1 MPELKMEP
9 DDAGTCFAGDI
20 ILRTPAPPPD
30 QLAKDLSAAGCS
42 WMVDHHVWRVP
53 KLAHEQVAAVIDYWN
68 ALICRGLR
76 WDRTATLWRL
86 PQSGSEIARLAVEC
100 FNATAPRVTKPE
112 GEFQPD
118 TAAPE
123 PQTAPP
129 KPDGP
134 QTLEEYDVGQGR
146 VIRAMRVALDAAKQR
161 GEPLDHVLLDGPP
174 GLGKTTLANIIA
186 KELGVPILRTSGP
199 ALEKREA
206 ADLVPILSGLQEGQV
221 LFIDEIHACSRLTEE
236 ALYPA
241 IESFQ
246 LQFVR
251 GVGDEARAEAVPLP
265 RFTLIGATARPG
277 LVSAPLRSRFGIH
290 QHLDFYRPEQLKRI
304 ATAYAD
310 SLGVG
315 YTDNGLMQIA
325 RRSRGTA
332 RTAKL
337 LLRRVRDYAQV
348 EGDGRINQEA
358 ADRALTELGIDGAG
372 LDPQDRKYLRT
383 LITVHKGGPAGV
395 RAIAST
401 LNLEQDTLEDVVEPF
416 LLKSGFI
423 VRKPRGREVT
433 DLARQHLGMEEAPR
447 WELTLPRPA

>member
-1 MPELKMEP
+1 MLKMQP
-9 DDAGTCFAGDI
+9 GDAGTCLCGTT
-20 ILRTPAPPPD
+20 ILRTPVPVPD
-30 QLAKDLSAAGCS
+30 RLADDLFAAGCS
-42 WMVDHHVWRVP
+42 WYSQHGIWRVP
-53 KLAHEQVAAVIDYWN
+53 KLAQEQVAAVLDYWN
-68 ALICRGLR
+68 LLIQKGLR

-86 PQSGSEIARLAVEC
+86 AQSGSEIARLAAEC
-100 FNATAPRVTKPE
+100 FNATAPRVTKPQ
-112 GEFQPD
+112 GEVED
-118 TAAPE
+118 ATATPE
-123 PQTAPP
+123 PAPT

-146 VIRAMRVALDAAKQR
+146 VIRAIRVALDAAKQR

-186 KELGVPILRTSGP
+186 HELGVPILRTSGP

-206 ADLVPILSGLQEGQV
+206 ADLVPILGGLQEGQV

-246 LQFVR
+246 LQFVH

-265 RFTLIGATARPG
+265 KFTLIGATARPG
-277 LVSAPLRSRFGIH
+277 LISGPLRSRFGIH
-290 QHLDFYRPEQLKRI
+290 QHLDFYTPDQLKRI

-315 YTDNGLMQIA
+315 YTDNGLLQIA

-337 LLRRVRDYAQV
+337 LVRRVRDYAQV
-348 EGDGRINQEA
+348 EAKGRIDQET

-383 LITVHKGGPAGV
+383 LIAVYKGGPAGV

-416 LLKSGFI
+416 LLKLGFI
-423 VRKPRGREVT
+423 VRRPRGREVT

-447 WELTLPRPA
+447 WELSLPRPA

>member
-1 MPELKMEP
+1 MLKLEP
-9 DDAGTCFAGDI
+9 GEWGDI
-20 ILRTPAPPPD
+20 VRVPDLPRTQLRN
-30 QLAKDLSAAGCS
+30 DLFAAGAS
-42 WMVDHHVWRVP
+42 WVVDHKFLAVP
-53 KLAHEQVAAVIDYWN
+53 KSARERVQAVIDYWN
-68 ALICRGLR
+68 ALICKGLR
-76 WDRTATLWRL
+76 WDRAATCWRL
-86 PQSGSEIARLAVEC
+86 AQSGSEIARLAAEC
-100 FNATAPRVTKPE
+100 FNATAPRATRPE

-123 PQTAPP
+123 PQPP
-129 KPDGP
+129 PTPAPDGP

-146 VIRAMRVALDAAKQR
+146 VIRAIRIALAAAKKR

-251 GVGDEARAEAVPLP
+251 GIGDEARAEVVPLP

-277 LVSAPLRSRFGIH
+277 LISAPLRSRFGIH
-290 QHLDFYRPEQLKRI
+290 QHLDFYTPEQLKRI

-337 LLRRVRDYAQV
+337 LVRRVRDYAQV
-348 EGDGRINQEA
+348 EGDGRIDQET

-372 LDPQDRKYLRT
+372 LDPQDRKYLWT
-383 LITVHKGGPAGV
+383 LITVYKGGPAGV

-416 LLKSGFI
+416 LLKLGFI

-447 WELTLPRPA
+447 WEPTLLRPA